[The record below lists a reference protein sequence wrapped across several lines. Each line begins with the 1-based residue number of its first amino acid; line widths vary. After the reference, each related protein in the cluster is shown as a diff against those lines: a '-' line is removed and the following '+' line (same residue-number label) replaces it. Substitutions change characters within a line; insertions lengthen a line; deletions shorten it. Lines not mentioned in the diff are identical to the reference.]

1 MDSTAHHGRLYL
13 DWPLLLGQFDQPYII
28 FTNVPRPSQPAPNT
42 QLRPTSLRDELV
54 RYLQQDIITGVFQ
67 PGQRIVERELIS
79 RFGVSSIP
87 VREALQDLESRGLV
101 VRRLNHGYSVVQ
113 LTHEEALRIC
123 ELRRLLEPK
132 VVEWATARI
141 SPEGIRGLERQLDEI
156 AAAAREGDMAAFF
169 HADLLF
175 HRRLWDASGNRHA
188 ARALESSMG
197 SLFAS
202 GLARSEQAKKA
213 GKATAIDR
221 IAEVEKHRRM
231 TIAIKEG
238 NAQLASAALLEIA
251 AGFERQF
258 HAEE

>member
-1 MDSTAHHGRLYL
+1 M
-13 DWPLLLGQFDQPYII
+13 
-28 FTNVPRPSQPAPNT
+28 PRSSQPASNAL
-42 QLRPTSLRDELV
+42 LRPVSLRDELV

-101 VRRLNHGYSVVQ
+101 VRRLNYGYSVVQ

-141 SPEGIRGLERQLDEI
+141 SPEGIRELESQLDEI
-156 AAAAREGDMAAFF
+156 AKAAREGDMAAFF

-175 HRRLWDASGNRHA
+175 HRRLWEASGNRHA

-202 GLARSEQAKKA
+202 GLARSVQATKT
-213 GKATAIDR
+213 GKATAIDK
-221 IAEVEKHRRM
+221 IAELEKHRRM
-231 TIAIKEG
+231 TNAIKDG
-238 NAQLASAALLEIA
+238 NAKRASDVLLEIA

-258 HAEE
+258 QHDEGTT